1 MARSAAVSRKTKE
14 TDIRIELTIEG
25 TGASSVSTGIGFFD
39 HMLTLFARHGF
50 FDLKVTCT
58 GDTEVDFHHSVEDV
72 GIVLG
77 QAFAKAVG
85 DKKGI
90 ARYGFAFVPM
100 EYALARAV
108 VDFSG
113 RIALSCNV
121 PVNVQK
127 VGEFDTE
134 LVQEFFKSFADN
146 AKINL
151 HIDLLKSSN
160 AHHDIEAVFKAV
172 ARAVSDACRLDD
184 RVKGALSTKGTL

>member
-1 MARSAAVSRKTKE
+1 MARSAAISRKTRE

-25 TGASSVSTGIGFFD
+25 TGTSTISTGIGFFD

-50 FDLKVTCT
+50 FDLNITCA

-72 GIVLG
+72 GIALG
-77 QAFAKAVG
+77 QAFAQAVG
-85 DKKGI
+85 DKSGI
-90 ARYGFAFVPM
+90 ARYGYAFVPM

-134 LVQEFFKSFADN
+134 LVQEFFKAFADN
-146 AKINL
+146 ARINL

-172 ARAVSDACRLDD
+172 ARAVSDACRFDE